1 MRSTR
6 VSIQL
11 ARKKIQISQWYQMIH
26 YQREDELMS
35 HPTSQK
41 QMVRYHIFKHQR
53 GFLHFWVFLHMPHT
67 HTYTFLICANESRRW
82 KKLTVLSFFTWRWQ
96 QCAQGHLSLP
106 LRAER
111 HLRFN
116 LSKAVCLSSL
126 NVKLLYI
133 ILSVFL
139 WWACIFLFKLYC
151 YILFVLCYFIL
162 CNIMKHKYRNAKKK
176 KKGEKKIDV

>member
-1 MRSTR
+1 MQYSEWK
-6 VSIQL
+6 L
-11 ARKKIQISQWYQMIH
+11 DEEKIQISQWYQMIH

-53 GFLHFWVFLHMPHT
+53 GFLHFWVFLHMLHT
-67 HTYTFLICANESRRW
+67 HTYTFLICANESRGW
-82 KKLTVLSFFTWRWQ
+82 KKLTILSFFTWRWQ

-133 ILSVFL
+133 ILSVFFCDEL
-139 WWACIFLFKLYC
+139 VFFYLNYIVIFYLC
-151 YILFVLCYFIL
+151 WVILFYVT
-162 CNIMKHKYRNAKKK
+162 
-176 KKGEKKIDV
+176 